1 MRPSAR
7 TAALVA
13 AVVASLAFGAAATS
27 RGVTHGDPGGE
38 PVGSKDDAFGES
50 WSLSRPTDGVE
61 TTAPST
67 STSTRALLQFSG
79 GCAPG
84 RAGPIN
90 SADRDDLC
98 TACQAGTFASG
109 QEAYCIFP
117 DVDVTCKPTF
127 NSAVDGWN
135 AILDPVFGDFTA
147 ALTIA
152 ARCDFGKDDP
162 ALLSGDQAQCHFAQ
176 LGQAASNPTT
186 CVPSVSIDAEGTI
199 VNTFTCSIDAS
210 DAIDAAVFETCINQG
225 LTQGTTVQCVWGGD
239 QTQCATCPAGSLC
252 DSTNSIE
259 PPPCPLGE
267 ACSDGATSTMCLE
280 GTYAGGGFDTCLNC
294 PNGTKCPDQGTGVPT
309 LCLSTT
315 YSGEGATAC
324 EECWAG
330 HFCGGQG
337 VEWPVPCDAGS
348 YAVASSDSCALCN
361 PGETSTAAADTC
373 TDCPAGTMCP
383 NSGTAIP
390 VACDVGTAAVAGSAL
405 CISCVEGT
413 YQGETSASECIDCP
427 AGTSCAF
434 TGMSSPTTC
443 WAGAY
448 SGYDVKDNAIAFAL
462 PYDETDTDRFPT
474 NATTGSTQ
482 CLTCPSGYTCATVD
496 AAPVLCPEG
505 TTRLVAGGN
514 WTHCT
519 TCPAGYSCA
528 TPNVDPTACDPGYY
542 TTGGAAECTA
552 CAAGYY
558 CPSTD
563 QDLLLRC
570 ASGYYALGGN
580 ATCTV
585 CPAGTACSNADG
597 TEMEICASGTFAEV
611 GSTQCTP
618 CPPGFS
624 CPSTLTSSTMTSC
637 VAGTYSAGGAAECVE
652 CPTGTFGT
660 DTGAY
665 SADLC
670 STCPAGTFS
679 NNTGATS
686 DTTCTACPADTYCVA
701 AGTTLPTACPTGTG
715 TFGETNVIDAS
726 ACQQPS
732 PPPPPP
738 APFPPPPSPPPP
750 PLPPALAAEA
760 DSTPTMTLRLD
771 GTPDTFDQD
780 LFAAGVATAVG
791 GGATTADVV
800 VEDIRSG
807 SVVVDFY
814 VNVPGRLYPVAL
826 GGAWDVEEA
835 TRVVSTLNA
844 AITTGSLAT
853 AIGATVLSNALEST
867 CSPGSRI
874 AATTAEGT
882 KVCEICGVGTFSSDA
897 DATTCVPCA
906 VGTAAGARGMTSCD
920 TCAAGT
926 VAQVEGTAV
935 CAACVPGTIAPDEG
949 SAVCDACDE
958 FFFAATSGS
967 TVCEPCPAGYLSGP
981 TAWQAETARMRADG
995 ALSADV
1001 RAAVDRAGC
1010 LLNET
1015 AYIYVLNDDSQ
1026 TEVGLLL
1033 SHVIT
1038 AAATLVAS
1046 VGGMVLLGYKQW
1058 ARQRLLV
1065 KYAGGE
1071 TFYEELLVP
1080 GSEGKDRNGE
1090 KGNSSKHEQEDLFGA
1105 VESIKAMVLDDAEQ
1119 VLDLILKRNG
1129 KHAEAMHAKA
1139 IIHLLYGELDSAK
1152 QVNQKAMKLV
1162 TESPKND
1169 SPMPHFLA
1177 TAGVIETRL
1186 GDLLEATK
1194 WLERA
1199 TRSDPTLAV
1208 AHYNLGLTKMKL
1220 NDYENAKE
1228 SFTTALDKEPGYYKA
1243 LYMLGLVE
1251 ATIGRASDAKR
1262 WFKASVAAK
1271 HRALDS
1277 HFNLGMLYAREG
1289 DTAEAEN
1296 CFNRCLAV
1304 HAKHAPSIVKLG
1316 NLHTN
1321 KGFPKRA
1328 VEKYLLALE
1337 IDPDN
1342 VEAICNIGVVEWSL
1356 EHAAEAEQH
1365 FLLALKFDKQYLP
1378 ALYNM
1383 GLLCAEQGRVEE
1395 AASWYR
1401 RALATRPTSGRAQD
1415 SLFRLGT
1422 ALRRLGELDGESPRR
1437 VEKTAREREIEAE
1450 EAARE
1455 AEEAEARAQEAVAAE
1470 LRGEI
1475 DGRARRREER
1485 RSNEPKTFAS
1495 DEDRHKNQNQMST
1508 SGRIIPSGPT
1518 RDFIG
1523 SRRRCQ
1529 RLMLISS
1536 AVKGV
1541 DMLTWCALNDIG
1553 VVTYDHSS
1561 ATAGDILKKLK
1572 AKISDKDGLKKV
1584 DSIAILSPC
1593 GDGWCALSE
1602 SLVLTQDSLLDADTS
1617 YFVQQLV
1624 NLVEKKE
1631 NVNAFRE
1638 GSRFDFLTLDASLP
1652 SNHSLAENVKSLF
1665 GINVVNASNDISRL
1679 ESFAMTA
1686 EFIRTEPAAA
1696 GMRSAQAYFDL
1707 SRLEKWTLLPDVP
1720 ASHAPPPE
1728 EIKADPVTRR
1738 VSTFRESKA
1747 DIAAETSAA
1756 EVAANAARKLQTVG
1770 RTYAAYFRMRA
1781 IAKGDKTGEEEEE
1794 EKRNAEEAAAAAR
1807 EKLFQNDKV
1816 SEKDDDSSL
1825 SETNSGLSSAA
1836 ARVLGGIYT
1845 PASAVFDAGKI
1856 KQSNLKDGAKLE
1868 RSSTPSK
1875 SPKKSKSKLKK
1886 AVHKINKIPK
1896 SSTATT
1902 ERDRRSL
1909 SVDLLIE
1916 MSGDEFK
1923 ELNTQRY
1930 FCSELSNELGARGDR
1945 FRVKMFDQTSGAAT
1959 VLVDEAP
1966 GDVSLPDL
1974 VSSLRTKLDSDSLL
1988 IDPVFGAVVL
1998 SQVIWPEGWDNR
2010 GSKLTDNKKMGKQ
2023 EEEVGDDSVEVPDEL
2038 ALSSVES
2045 STSAQQPPTRLV
2057 LISSRVKFAET
2068 LVSSTKHGA
2077 LAVYFDWRFGSLQAL
2092 AHDCAVACGNLETFK
2107 GLKSIGL
2114 VTHHKP
2120 GAVGLVKGLRLTRR
2134 NLARAELRN
2143 FWLSLQK
2150 LLRPDGEI
2158 EMLAYDANTC
2168 SATRRLLE
2176 ELEDLLRAPIRSTD
2190 TSAMANKGLLDDD
2203 DTVDE
2208 DSVSNT
2214 DTEPVKYINPAS
2226 NYFKAKRFLAWATAA
2241 PEKYVLGS
2249 GKYFADNNNNRDAPV
2264 PYANTAGLPE
2274 GLADDSTVSKNQALA
2289 FKVDPH
2295 VDDSVAEATRVARA
2309 EQIKQE
2315 AEAKRLASMR
2325 RNPNDILKET
2335 TMAGGVEYDPMTLK
2349 PYESAMG
2356 SASTSASTSERRFQ
2370 IELHRERFD
2379 ADAERAR
2386 VRRLVPK
2393 FAADKLAAARDES
2406 NAYDARLDTRA
2417 METRER
2423 TQHRALLSDAALD
2436 AEERRARN
2444 EARVED
2450 MSLVPT
2456 LRFGGD
2462 RGTASSMNTSRSVT
2476 HREKSKSPSR
2486 GALANV
2492 SNVWDPEN
2500 DAPKESDFV
2509 NVHETSGV
2517 TSRRPQFVD
2526 EHLEKL
2532 RRYEN
2537 TGLGGDRRE

>member
-50 WSLSRPTDGVE
+50 WLSRPTDGVE

-176 LGQAASNPTT
+176 LGQEASNPTT

-239 QTQCATCPAGSLC
+239 QTQCTTCPAGSLC

-701 AGTTLPTACPTGTG
+701 AGTTLPTACPTETG

-800 VEDIRSG
+800 VEDVRSG

-935 CAACVPGTIAPDEG
+935 CAACVPGTIAPD
-949 SAVCDACDE
+949 
-958 FFFAATSGS
+958 
-967 TVCEPCPAGYLSGP
+967 
-981 TAWQAETARMRADG
+981 
-995 ALSADV
+995 
-1001 RAAVDRAGC
+1001 
-1010 LLNET
+1010 
-1015 AYIYVLNDDSQ
+1015 
-1026 TEVGLLL
+1026 
-1033 SHVIT
+1033 
-1038 AAATLVAS
+1038 
-1046 VGGMVLLGYKQW
+1046 
-1058 ARQRLLV
+1058 
-1065 KYAGGE
+1065 
-1071 TFYEELLVP
+1071 
-1080 GSEGKDRNGE
+1080 
-1090 KGNSSKHEQEDLFGA
+1090 
-1105 VESIKAMVLDDAEQ
+1105 
-1119 VLDLILKRNG
+1119 
-1129 KHAEAMHAKA
+1129 
-1139 IIHLLYGELDSAK
+1139 
-1152 QVNQKAMKLV
+1152 
-1162 TESPKND
+1162 
-1169 SPMPHFLA
+1169 
-1177 TAGVIETRL
+1177 
-1186 GDLLEATK
+1186 
-1194 WLERA
+1194 
-1199 TRSDPTLAV
+1199 
-1208 AHYNLGLTKMKL
+1208 
-1220 NDYENAKE
+1220 
-1228 SFTTALDKEPGYYKA
+1228 
-1243 LYMLGLVE
+1243 
-1251 ATIGRASDAKR
+1251 
-1262 WFKASVAAK
+1262 
-1271 HRALDS
+1271 
-1277 HFNLGMLYAREG
+1277 
-1289 DTAEAEN
+1289 
-1296 CFNRCLAV
+1296 
-1304 HAKHAPSIVKLG
+1304 
-1316 NLHTN
+1316 
-1321 KGFPKRA
+1321 
-1328 VEKYLLALE
+1328 
-1337 IDPDN
+1337 
-1342 VEAICNIGVVEWSL
+1342 
-1356 EHAAEAEQH
+1356 
-1365 FLLALKFDKQYLP
+1365 
-1378 ALYNM
+1378 
-1383 GLLCAEQGRVEE
+1383 
-1395 AASWYR
+1395 
-1401 RALATRPTSGRAQD
+1401 
-1415 SLFRLGT
+1415 
-1422 ALRRLGELDGESPRR
+1422 
-1437 VEKTAREREIEAE
+1437 
-1450 EAARE
+1450 
-1455 AEEAEARAQEAVAAE
+1455 
-1470 LRGEI
+1470 
-1475 DGRARRREER
+1475 
-1485 RSNEPKTFAS
+1485 
-1495 DEDRHKNQNQMST
+1495 
-1508 SGRIIPSGPT
+1508 
-1518 RDFIG
+1518 
-1523 SRRRCQ
+1523 
-1529 RLMLISS
+1529 
-1536 AVKGV
+1536 
-1541 DMLTWCALNDIG
+1541 
-1553 VVTYDHSS
+1553 
-1561 ATAGDILKKLK
+1561 
-1572 AKISDKDGLKKV
+1572 
-1584 DSIAILSPC
+1584 
-1593 GDGWCALSE
+1593 
-1602 SLVLTQDSLLDADTS
+1602 
-1617 YFVQQLV
+1617 
-1624 NLVEKKE
+1624 
-1631 NVNAFRE
+1631 
-1638 GSRFDFLTLDASLP
+1638 
-1652 SNHSLAENVKSLF
+1652 
-1665 GINVVNASNDISRL
+1665 
-1679 ESFAMTA
+1679 
-1686 EFIRTEPAAA
+1686 
-1696 GMRSAQAYFDL
+1696 
-1707 SRLEKWTLLPDVP
+1707 
-1720 ASHAPPPE
+1720 
-1728 EIKADPVTRR
+1728 
-1738 VSTFRESKA
+1738 
-1747 DIAAETSAA
+1747 
-1756 EVAANAARKLQTVG
+1756 
-1770 RTYAAYFRMRA
+1770 
-1781 IAKGDKTGEEEEE
+1781 
-1794 EKRNAEEAAAAAR
+1794 
-1807 EKLFQNDKV
+1807 
-1816 SEKDDDSSL
+1816 
-1825 SETNSGLSSAA
+1825 
-1836 ARVLGGIYT
+1836 
-1845 PASAVFDAGKI
+1845 
-1856 KQSNLKDGAKLE
+1856 
-1868 RSSTPSK
+1868 
-1875 SPKKSKSKLKK
+1875 
-1886 AVHKINKIPK
+1886 
-1896 SSTATT
+1896 
-1902 ERDRRSL
+1902 
-1909 SVDLLIE
+1909 
-1916 MSGDEFK
+1916 
-1923 ELNTQRY
+1923 
-1930 FCSELSNELGARGDR
+1930 
-1945 FRVKMFDQTSGAAT
+1945 
-1959 VLVDEAP
+1959 
-1966 GDVSLPDL
+1966 
-1974 VSSLRTKLDSDSLL
+1974 
-1988 IDPVFGAVVL
+1988 
-1998 SQVIWPEGWDNR
+1998 
-2010 GSKLTDNKKMGKQ
+2010 
-2023 EEEVGDDSVEVPDEL
+2023 
-2038 ALSSVES
+2038 
-2045 STSAQQPPTRLV
+2045 
-2057 LISSRVKFAET
+2057 
-2068 LVSSTKHGA
+2068 
-2077 LAVYFDWRFGSLQAL
+2077 
-2092 AHDCAVACGNLETFK
+2092 
-2107 GLKSIGL
+2107 
-2114 VTHHKP
+2114 
-2120 GAVGLVKGLRLTRR
+2120 
-2134 NLARAELRN
+2134 
-2143 FWLSLQK
+2143 
-2150 LLRPDGEI
+2150 
-2158 EMLAYDANTC
+2158 
-2168 SATRRLLE
+2168 
-2176 ELEDLLRAPIRSTD
+2176 
-2190 TSAMANKGLLDDD
+2190 
-2203 DTVDE
+2203 
-2208 DSVSNT
+2208 
-2214 DTEPVKYINPAS
+2214 
-2226 NYFKAKRFLAWATAA
+2226 
-2241 PEKYVLGS
+2241 
-2249 GKYFADNNNNRDAPV
+2249 
-2264 PYANTAGLPE
+2264 
-2274 GLADDSTVSKNQALA
+2274 
-2289 FKVDPH
+2289 
-2295 VDDSVAEATRVARA
+2295 
-2309 EQIKQE
+2309 
-2315 AEAKRLASMR
+2315 
-2325 RNPNDILKET
+2325 
-2335 TMAGGVEYDPMTLK
+2335 
-2349 PYESAMG
+2349 
-2356 SASTSASTSERRFQ
+2356 
-2370 IELHRERFD
+2370 
-2379 ADAERAR
+2379 
-2386 VRRLVPK
+2386 
-2393 FAADKLAAARDES
+2393 
-2406 NAYDARLDTRA
+2406 
-2417 METRER
+2417 
-2423 TQHRALLSDAALD
+2423 
-2436 AEERRARN
+2436 
-2444 EARVED
+2444 
-2450 MSLVPT
+2450 
-2456 LRFGGD
+2456 
-2462 RGTASSMNTSRSVT
+2462 
-2476 HREKSKSPSR
+2476 
-2486 GALANV
+2486 
-2492 SNVWDPEN
+2492 
-2500 DAPKESDFV
+2500 
-2509 NVHETSGV
+2509 
-2517 TSRRPQFVD
+2517 
-2526 EHLEKL
+2526 
-2532 RRYEN
+2532 
-2537 TGLGGDRRE
+2537 